1 MRWND
6 IQAYNSKHNKTWVEC
21 PGYDKAWIACET
33 DRSYHV
39 SKIKKLYNDK
49 GNVLRPRTWG
59 FEGEWVL
66 KTKFNYEILKNNV
79 QDDRTVIVEGTDR
92 RIRKVAKYQCERVT
106 KCDPPQ
112 SKGGTQICR

>member
-1 MRWND
+1 MSEEQEELPNETYEMRWND
-6 IQAYNSKHNKTWVEC
+6 TQAYNSRHNKTWVEC

-39 SKIKKLYNDK
+39 SKIKKLYDDK

-79 QDDRTVIVEGTDR
+79 
-92 RIRKVAKYQCERVT
+92 
-106 KCDPPQ
+106 
-112 SKGGTQICR
+112 